1 MEYHSLDE
9 LAVLQ
14 QNDFIRAAIDRVGA
28 GVVIADPEQ
37 EDMPLI
43 YVNKGFEELTGYE
56 AQEVLGKNCRF
67 LQGEHTEQKGVDQI
81 REAIHTKE
89 TVKVELLNYRKDG
102 SEFWN
107 ELQIYTVYID
117 KLNQDFFVGVQQD
130 VTKRKEAER
139 LVGHYSSEVKRLS
152 TPIVPV
158 KDNVSVLPLIG
169 NVDEERLQQMLDA
182 VSFHVQEQ
190 KEDYLI
196 LDLSAVQVFNED
208 IHISIYQ
215 LNQLLD
221 LMGTTL
227 ILSGVT
233 PKFAMGSSPYAN
245 FSELSLRSYVSVKQ
259 ALQMI
264 GEDSRA

>member
-14 QNDFIRAAIDRVGA
+14 QNDFIRAAVDRVGA
-28 GVVIADPEQ
+28 GVVIADPQQ
-37 EDMPLI
+37 EDTPLI

-56 AQEVLGKNCRF
+56 SEEVLGRNCRF
-67 LQGEHTEQKGVDQI
+67 LQGPNTEEEDLEKI
-81 REAIHTKE
+81 REAMKTKE
-89 TVKVELLNYRKDG
+89 TVKVELCNYRKDG

-107 ELQIYTVYID
+107 ELQIYTVFID
-117 KLNQDFFVGVQQD
+117 KLDQDFFVGVQQD

-158 KDNVSVLPLIG
+158 KDGVSILPLVG
-169 NVDEERLQQMLDA
+169 NVDDERLQQMLDA
-182 VSFHVQEQ
+182 VSFHVQEE

-196 LDLSAVQVFNED
+196 LDLSGVEVFNEQ
-208 IHISIYQ
+208 IHIGIYQ

-227 ILSGVT
+227 VLSGVT
-233 PKFAMGSSPYAN
+233 PKFAIGSTPYAN
-245 FSELSLRSYVSVKQ
+245 FSELSLRSCVSVKQ

-264 GEDSRA
+264 EQDSQA